1 MAQNKDKARGY
12 RHASAKRARAPS
24 EEDRQIM
31 PDEDVQS
38 VPYHPPPKAE
48 TGAPKLSWQ
57 RGDALEEPTP
67 AAPLYIQERIHPSD
81 FVQGLLKDQQNGDG
95 QTSLFSEFNDLP
107 PDAQYR
113 WYQHQGNWSN
123 RLIRGPSQEVMAS
136 LLVKD
141 DLAGKV
147 QCIFFDPP
155 YGISFRSLYQA
166 STRSRN
172 ESKDAGSANA
182 EQRVAFRD
190 TYVNGVHSYLD
201 TIYRIATHA
210 RELLTESGSFF
221 MQISQENVHR
231 VALVLDEVFAADN
244 RVATIMFA
252 KAGSTAAST
261 LPQVNDYLLW
271 YCRDKGRIKFRQ
283 LYEKLDRRSVIR
295 HFSSYA
301 MLELPDGTERA
312 LLGDERESPD
322 EAIREGGRVFRRMR
336 VTSSGVSANRSG
348 WSFSWAGRTFPC
360 PRNEHWRVSAEG
372 LTRLGDYEPT
382 RLTSA
387 KGSSLL
393 AWKLYENEVPGRLI
407 NNLWGD
413 QMSPSDIRYV
423 VETAESVITRCICMT
438 TDPGDL
444 VLDPTCG
451 SGTTAY
457 VAEKM
462 GRRWITSDVSGI
474 SLALA
479 RHRLITGVFEWYVT
493 QCSPEG
499 QKVERELGGEPVP
512 LGSTDEIDDP
522 ATGFVYP
529 RVPNVSAAIL
539 AYDQKVDPIYLVDQP
554 IKSREQGLRRVSSP
568 FTVETHSP
576 HRYLTVEEALA
587 EHPGA
592 SDGAREDV
600 LTRIVEALRRDGIR
614 LGNGERMVLSNVVQ
628 ADGHRVITHRA
639 RGPKVRHAD
648 TCIAVFGPDETVNG
662 FAERRALTEATEYES
677 TKTLLLIGFGFEASA
692 QAEQKGRAMVYRVQ
706 AHQDLRIGELAPDSK
721 ADTLV
726 VVAEPDI
733 EIAEV
738 VDGEWTL
745 EVRGF
750 DSYDPATGQVAAH
763 QTVNEIECLM
773 IDTDYDGMAFFA
785 REIHFPGQGD
795 DRRLKRLKDQLGA
808 RLEPEFWATCLSAK
822 SRPFEAPESGEVAV
836 RIITTAGAELTAVR
850 RVAHR

>member
-1 MAQNKDKARGY
+1 MAQGKDKARGY

-31 PDEDVQS
+31 PDEDVRS
-38 VPYHPPPKAE
+38 VPFRPAPKAE

-81 FVQGLLKDQQNGDG
+81 FVQGLLKDQQGGDG
-95 QTSLFSEFNDLP
+95 QTSLFDEFNNLP

-147 QCIFFDPP
+147 QCVFFDPP
-155 YGISFRSLYQA
+155 YGINFKSLYQT

-201 TIYRIATHA
+201 TIYRIASHA
-210 RELLTESGSFF
+210 RELLTDSGSFF

-231 VALVLDEVFAADN
+231 VALVLDEVLGADN

-252 KAGSTAAST
+252 KAGSTSAST

-271 YCRDKGRIKFRQ
+271 YARDRSRIKYHQ
-283 LYEKLDRRSVIR
+283 LYEPLDRSETIE
-295 HFSSYA
+295 HFTSSYA
-301 MLELPDGTERA
+301 MLELADGAERA
-312 LLGDERESPD
+312 LTSAEKEDPGKIPAGAR
-322 EAIREGGRVFRRMR
+322 ICCRMR
-336 VTSSGVSANRSG
+336 LLSSHHSTTGRSEPFE
-348 WSFSWAGRTFPC
+348 WNGRSYQC
-360 PRNEHWRVSAEG
+360 PTNEQWRVSHDG
-372 LTRLGDYEPT
+372 LRRLASLG
-382 RLTSA
+382 RLTVA
-387 KGSSLL
+387 GGQGALR
-393 AWKLYENEVPGRLI
+393 WKLYEEEVPGRRI
-407 NNLWGD
+407 NNLWGE

-423 VETAESVITRCICMT
+423 VETAESVVGRCICMT

-451 SGTTAY
+451 SGTTAF

-479 RHRLITGVFEWYVT
+479 RHRLITGVFEWYFT

-499 QKVERELGGEPVP
+499 QKVERELGGEPQQ
-512 LGSTDEIDDP
+512 LGATDEIDDP
-522 ATGFVYP
+522 ASGFVYP
-529 RVPNVSAAIL
+529 RAPNVSAAIL

-576 HRYLTVEEALA
+576 HRYLTIEEALA
-587 EHPGA
+587 EHPAA

-600 LTRIVEALRRDGIR
+600 QERIVEALQQDGIR
-614 LGNGERMVLSNVVQ
+614 IGNGRRMVLSDVVQ
-628 ADGHRVITHRA
+628 ADGHRVITHRG
-639 RGPKVRHAD
+639 RGPKARWAD

-662 FAERRALTEATEYES
+662 FSERRALTEATEYES
-677 TKTLLLIGFGFEASA
+677 TKTLLLIGFGFEASPA
-692 QAEQKGRAMVYRVQ
+692 PERKGRVMVYRVQ
-706 AHQDLRIGELAPDSK
+706 AHQDLRIGELTPDSK

-733 EIAEV
+733 ELTEAD
-738 VDGEWTL
+738 DGVWTL

-750 DSYDPATGQVAAH
+750 DSYDPATGQVAGH
-763 QTVNEIECLM
+763 QTVKQIECLM

-785 REIHFPGQGD
+785 RAIHFPGQGN
-795 DRRLKRLKDQLGA
+795 DRRLRRLKDQLGA
-808 RLEPEFWATCLSAK
+808 RLDPEFWAICLSAK
-822 SRPFEAPESGEVAV
+822 SAPFCVPESGEVAV

-850 RVAHR
+850 RVG

>member
-1 MAQNKDKARGY
+1 MAQSKDKARGY

-31 PDEDVQS
+31 PDEDVRS
-38 VPYHPPPKAE
+38 VPYQPPPKAE

-57 RGDALEEPTP
+57 RGEGLEAPTP

-81 FVQGLLKDQQNGDG
+81 FVQGLLKDQPNGDA
-95 QTSLFSEFNDLP
+95 QTSLFSEFNNLP

-155 YGISFRSLYQA
+155 YGISFKSLYQT

-172 ESKDAGSANA
+172 ESKDAGSANP

-201 TIYRIATHA
+201 TIYRIASHA

-231 VALVLDEVFAADN
+231 VALVLDEVFGADN

-252 KAGSTAAST
+252 KAGSTSAGT

-271 YCRDKGRIKFRQ
+271 YCRRKASIKYQQ
-283 LYEKLDRRSVIR
+283 LYQPLTTKEVIE

-301 MLELPDGTERA
+301 MLETKEGLERPLTEA
-312 LLGDERESPD
+312 ERESP
-322 EAIREGGRVFRRMR
+322 EEHVKKAGARIFRRMPLF
-336 VTSSGVSANRSG
+336 SSHHSKTRSG
-348 WSFSWAGRTFPC
+348 PFAWGGQTYLC
-360 PRNEHWRVSAEG
+360 PPNQQWRVSEEG
-372 LTRLGDYEPT
+372 LRRLGEYEPT
-382 RLTSA
+382 RLTRA
-387 KGSSLL
+387 EGSSLL
-393 AWKLYENEVPGRLI
+393 AWKLYEKEVPGKHI
-407 NNLWGD
+407 NNLWGEP
-413 QMSPSDIRYV
+413 MSPSDIRYV
-423 VETAESVITRCICMT
+423 VETAESVVARCICMT

-479 RHRLITGVFEWYVT
+479 RHRVITGVFEWYVT
-493 QCSPEG
+493 QGSPEG
-499 QKVERELGGEPVP
+499 QKVERELGGEPQP
-512 LGSTDEIDDP
+512 LVGADGVDDP

-529 RVPNVSAAIL
+529 RVPKVSAAIL
-539 AYDQKVDPIYLVDQP
+539 AYDQKVDPIHLVDQP
-554 IKSREQGLRRVSSP
+554 VKSREQGLRRVSSP

-576 HRYLTVEEALA
+576 HRYLTIEEALA

-592 SDGAREDV
+592 GDGVREDV
-600 LTRIVEALRRDGIR
+600 RSRIVEALQRDGIR
-614 LGNGERMVLSNVVQ
+614 LGNGERMVLTDVGD
-628 ADGHRVITHRA
+628 ADGHQVLTHRA
-639 RGPKVRHAD
+639 RGPNARRPD

-662 FAERRALTEATEYES
+662 FAERRALTEATQYES
-677 TKTLLLIGFGFEASA
+677 TKTLLLIGFGFEASP
-692 QAEQKGRAMVYRVQ
+692 QPEQKGRVMVYRVQ
-706 AHQDLRIGELAPDSK
+706 AHQDLRIGELAPDGS

-733 EIAEV
+733 ELAQAD
-738 VDGEWTL
+738 DGKWTL
-745 EVRGF
+745 EVHGF

-763 QTVNEIECLM
+763 QTVDEIECLM
-773 IDTDYDGMAFFA
+773 VDTDYDGLAFFA
-785 REIHFPGQGD
+785 REIHFPGRGNAD
-795 DRRLKRLKDQLGA
+795 DSRLKRLKSQLGA
-808 RLEPEFWATCLSAK
+808 RLDPEFWAICLSAK
-822 SRPFEAPESGEVAV
+822 SRPFVAPESGEIAV
-836 RIITTAGAELTAVR
+836 RMITTAGAELTAVR
-850 RVAHR
+850 RVG

>member
-1 MAQNKDKARGY
+1 MAQSKDKARGY

-31 PDEDVQS
+31 PDEDVRS
-38 VPYHPPPKAE
+38 VPFHPSPKSE

-81 FVQGLLKDQQNGDG
+81 FVQGLLKDQQGGDG
-95 QTSLFSEFNDLP
+95 QTSLFDEFNNLP
-107 PDAQYR
+107 PDARYR

-155 YGISFRSLYQA
+155 YGISFKSLYQT

-201 TIYRIATHA
+201 TIYRIASHA

-231 VALVLDEVFAADN
+231 VALVLDEVFGADN

-252 KAGSTAAST
+252 KSGSTAAST
-261 LPQVNDYLLW
+261 LPEINDYLLW
-271 YCRDKGRIKFRQ
+271 YCRDKIRIKYRQ
-283 LYEKLDRRSVIR
+283 LYEPLNRREIVEHFTTYVMVELD
-295 HFSSYA
+295 
-301 MLELPDGTERA
+301 DGTERTLLEDEKEDPERA
-312 LLGDERESPD
+312 LPKG
-322 EAIREGGRVFRRMR
+322 AKVFGRMPLL
-336 VTSSGVSANRSG
+336 SSGHSTTGRSEP
-348 WSFSWAGRTFPC
+348 FSWKGRTYDC
-360 PRNEHWRVSAEG
+360 PINEHWRVSAEG
-372 LTRLGDYEPT
+372 LERLAELGRLVSASDESVLRWKRYED
-382 RLTSA
+382 
-387 KGSSLL
+387 
-393 AWKLYENEVPGRLI
+393 EVPGKRI
-407 NNLWGD
+407 HNLWGE

-451 SGTTAY
+451 SGTTAF

-479 RHRLITGVFEWYVT
+479 RHRVITGVFEWYVT
-493 QCSPEG
+493 QASPEG
-499 QKVERELGGEPVP
+499 QKVEREQGGEPHS

-522 ATGFVYP
+522 ASGFVYP
-529 RVPNVSAAIL
+529 RVPNVSAGVL

-576 HRYLTVEEALA
+576 HRYLTIEEALA

-600 LTRIVEALRRDGIR
+600 QHRIVEALQRDGIR
-614 LGNGERMVLSNVVQ
+614 IGNGQRMVLSDVVQ
-628 ADGHRVITHRA
+628 ADGHRVITHRG
-639 RGPKVRHAD
+639 RGPKARRAD
-648 TCIAVFGPDETVNG
+648 TCVAVFGPDETVNG
-662 FAERRALTEATEYES
+662 FSERRALTEATEYES
-677 TKTLLLIGFGFEASA
+677 TKTLLLIGFGFEASPA
-692 QAEQKGRAMVYRVQ
+692 PERKGRIMVYRVQ

-733 EIAEV
+733 ELTQ
-738 VDGEWTL
+738 VDDGLWTL

-750 DSYDPATGQVAAH
+750 DSYDPATGQVAGH
-763 QTVNEIECLM
+763 QTVEQIECLM

-785 REIHFPGQGD
+785 REIHFPGQGN
-795 DRRLKRLKDQLGA
+795 DRRLRRLKDQLGA
-808 RLEPEFWATCLSAK
+808 RLDPEFWAICLSAK
-822 SRPFEAPESGEVAV
+822 SAPFCLPQSGEVAV

-850 RVAHR
+850 RVG